1 MQIYLLLNG
10 EQVGP
15 YSLEQIQEM
24 LASGAV
30 ALDTQAWHEA
40 LPEWTTVLQLTGT
53 GEEEVVEIDPPT
65 AADGGGGV
73 VVLMIQHQATPS
85 RLHCVL
91 RILAVVYVGIPHG
104 ICLALR
110 HLAGVVLWIVGFFA
124 VLFTGKYPKG
134 IHDFQVGNLR
144 WGLRVMAYI
153 TMLSDRYPPF
163 SGKE

>member
-30 ALDTQAWHEA
+30 TPDAQAWYEA
-40 LPEWTTVLQLTGT
+40 LPEWTTVAQLAGT
-53 GEEEVVEIDPPT
+53 GEEEVVEIDPLT
-65 AADGGGGV
+65 AAE
-73 VVLMIQHQATPS
+73 VVLMIQHQGEPS

-91 RILAVVYVGIPHG
+91 RILAPVYVGIPHG
-104 ICLALR
+104 ICLGLR

-124 VLFTGKYPKG
+124 VLFTGKYPQG
-134 IHDFQVGNLR
+134 IHDFQTGNLR

-163 SGKE
+163 SGKP